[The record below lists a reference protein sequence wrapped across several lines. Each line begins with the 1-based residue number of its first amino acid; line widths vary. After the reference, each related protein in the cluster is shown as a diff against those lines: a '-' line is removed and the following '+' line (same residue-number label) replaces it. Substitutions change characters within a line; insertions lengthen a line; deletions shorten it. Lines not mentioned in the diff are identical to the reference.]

1 MYIEDEFNFGNLLI
15 AAPEG
20 TDVLCPTD
28 GIISDFGIGY
38 HKSLQEIVSFHSRS
52 DNYLS
57 KLKELEKDGELS
69 RLPVPVRY
77 VKGKI
82 TIRSDD
88 GRMIHIYGLTGNIPM
103 KTGMKVSKGTP
114 IGKVAYAY
122 CLIEK
127 PHIML
132 SVTGRTG
139 QSDDPITPFGIQTTF
154 LEPEDMK
161 SFCPNIINIKT
172 NKIIIM

>member
-1 MYIEDEFNFGNLLI
+1 MKTSTSYIVCILILSIITSWFHPAAAQNDNTWLWPIKGQEAGQGVICSPQMYIEDEFNFGNLLI

-38 HKSLQEIVSFHSRS
+38 HKSLQEIVSFHSKS

-77 VKGKI
+77 VNGKI

-122 CLIEK
+122 CQI
-127 PHIML
+127 
-132 SVTGRTG
+132 
-139 QSDDPITPFGIQTTF
+139 
-154 LEPEDMK
+154 
-161 SFCPNIINIKT
+161 
-172 NKIIIM
+172 